1 MRDVIKTLDERGF
14 LGQVTDTGL
23 RELCNQEMVTFYIGF
38 DPTAPSLHIGSL
50 KQIMI
55 MAQFQRHGHKP
66 IALVGGGTGM
76 IGDPSGKAKER
87 LLLSKEDIARN
98 LEGIKGQLARFL
110 DFDCGEHS
118 ALIVNNADW
127 LAGFTFIDFLRD
139 VGKHFRVGEMLGKES
154 VRARLASEEGMSFTE
169 FCYMLLQAYDFLHLF
184 DRYGCVLQ
192 MGGSDQWGNITAGIE
207 LIRKLR
213 AKPAYGLTTP
223 LVVTASGQK
232 FGKTEAGTVWLEP
245 DRTSPYEFYQYWVR
259 TDDRDVIDWL
269 KIFTFL
275 ELEEIAGLA
284 QELAAKPEGRAPHQR
299 LAYEV
304 TALVHGRGAADKAV
318 RASRV
323 LFGEEIRD
331 LTDADLASIFAD
343 VPGAQVKRSEVAA
356 GMTLVDL
363 MAQTGLARSKS
374 EARRAIVQGGA
385 YVNNVRVD
393 SVDRKITLSD
403 LASETMLVLRSGK
416 KTYLLVKVTP

>member
-1 MRDVIKTLDERGF
+1 MGDVIETLDQRGF

-23 RELCNQEMVTFYIGF
+23 REVCNKEMVTFYIGF
-38 DPTAPSLHIGSL
+38 DPTASSLHIGSL

-76 IGDPSGKAKER
+76 IGDPSGKTKER
-87 LLLSKEDIARN
+87 LLLSKEDIERN
-98 LEGIKGQLARFL
+98 LQGIKSQLARFL
-110 DFDCGEHS
+110 DFDCGANS
-118 ALIVNNADW
+118 AVIVNNAEW
-127 LAGFTFIDFLRD
+127 LAAFSFIDFLRD

-154 VRARLASEEGMSFTE
+154 VRARLQSDEGMSFTE
-169 FCYMLLQAYDFLHLF
+169 FCYMLLQAYDFLHLY
-184 DRYGCVLQ
+184 DQHHCVLQ

-232 FGKTEAGTVWLEP
+232 FGKTEAGTIWLAE
-245 DRTSPYEFYQYWVR
+245 DRTSAYEFYQYWVR

-275 ELEEIAGLA
+275 PLDEIAALE
-284 QELAAKPEGRAPHQR
+284 QSLKQKPEEREPHRR

-304 TALVHGRGAADKAV
+304 TALVHGKAAADKAV
-318 RASRV
+318 QASRV
-323 LFGEEIRD
+323 LFGEEIKD
-331 LTDADLASIFAD
+331 LSDKDLASIFAD
-343 VPGAQVKRSEVAA
+343 VPSAEVPKAKISE
-356 GMTLVDL
+356 GMALAEL
-363 MAQTGLARSKS
+363 MALTGLSKSKS
-374 EARRAIVQGGA
+374 EARRTIVQGGA
-385 YVNNVRVD
+385 YINNLRVENAEK
-393 SVDRKITLSD
+393 KITLSD

-416 KTYLLVKVTP
+416 KNYLLVRLF